1 MQRLLRHV
9 NEGRSAA
16 GRRILPVTLTL
27 ATAVV
32 LAGALAGAPAP
43 AAASPLGGG
52 EVGNGV
58 APSSPLAYQGLA
70 FQSGAIAVSPGLVAS
85 DLGSANFNEAS
96 SFSSNGPIYRRRGRY
111 HDEGYY
117 GDRYRPQY
125 YAVIG
130 AGSFDPDKQP
140 GNGLWGNA
148 EMGGLVGD
156 ALDLGVRVNWYHRSS
171 DNSQSVSTFTDPN
184 GLVHQQVLEGT
195 SVETNLVPVMAVLR
209 VRFPV
214 TGQFQPYLGGGL
226 GWEWLSV
233 SGTDSSGFDIQND
246 YDGFGAQVFG
256 GLNVSVAPNTGLYG
270 EAVWNKSTVAAKF
283 FDTALGENIRD
294 EINMDGLAV
303 HGGLRFTF

>member
-1 MQRLLRHV
+1 M
-9 NEGRSAA
+9 
-16 GRRILPVTLTL
+16 
-27 ATAVV
+27 
-32 LAGALAGAPAP
+32 
-43 AAASPLGGG
+43 
-52 EVGNGV
+52 
-58 APSSPLAYQGLA
+58 
-70 FQSGAIAVSPGLVAS
+70 SPGLAAS

-96 SFSSNGPIYRRRGRY
+96 SFSSEGPIYRRHGRY
-111 HDEGYY
+111 HDRDEGYY

-125 YAVIG
+125 YAEIG

-171 DNSQSVSTFTDPN
+171 DNSQIVSTYTDPN

-214 TGQFQPYLGGGL
+214 TGQFQPYVGGGL

-256 GLNVSVAPNTGLYG
+256 GLNVGVAPNTGLYG
-270 EAVWNKSTVAAKF
+270 EAVWNKSTVSAKF
-283 FDTALGENIRD
+283 FDTALGENIKD
-294 EINMDGLAV
+294 EINMNGLAV